1 MEDFKRILE
10 EILKTNII
18 ASIII
23 VIISIIIYK
32 LITFFLNKG
41 EEKSQLKSTN
51 SKKRTYLKLLRN
63 ILRYVFSIVT
73 VLIVL
78 QINGIDVSSILA
90 GVGIAGVIFGL
101 AIQDWLK
108 DVIRGS
114 SILSDNYFQVGDVV
128 KYKNN
133 EGKVLELGLRTTK
146 IQDLATS
153 NILSI
158 ANRNIEEI
166 EVVSRVIYV
175 RIPMPYEVNVQR
187 AEKAIKDIMD
197 LTKNNKKIEN
207 CRYLGVAE
215 LGDSS
220 IQYLIE
226 ATCNPMDKLQVR
238 RDVLKAILL
247 GLEKNNIEV
256 PYTQI
261 DIHEK

>member
-10 EILKTNII
+10 EISKTHII

-23 VIISIIIYK
+23 VIISIVIYK

-114 SILSDNYFQVGDVV
+114 RIL
-128 KYKNN
+128 
-133 EGKVLELGLRTTK
+133 
-146 IQDLATS
+146 
-153 NILSI
+153 
-158 ANRNIEEI
+158 
-166 EVVSRVIYV
+166 
-175 RIPMPYEVNVQR
+175 
-187 AEKAIKDIMD
+187 
-197 LTKNNKKIEN
+197 
-207 CRYLGVAE
+207 
-215 LGDSS
+215 
-220 IQYLIE
+220 
-226 ATCNPMDKLQVR
+226 
-238 RDVLKAILL
+238 
-247 GLEKNNIEV
+247 
-256 PYTQI
+256 
-261 DIHEK
+261 